1 MMTPYEEAAVFP
13 IIIEQ
18 NRNFINLYNI
28 CTSFNNTQQT
38 TYHHNIYNYI

>member
-18 NRNFINLYNI
+18 NRNI
-28 CTSFNNTQQT
+28 CTSLNNTQQT